1 MKIPNFINQFE
12 HIVIVS
18 PHLDDAVFSA
28 GSLLKKLVKA
38 KKEVTYL
45 NVFTSASNHT
55 SLSALMFLL
64 QSKHKSTTQL
74 YKDRVAE
81 DKQVLKSIGLTPNNL
96 QMVDALWRPKENI
109 GFLGRFLAEFA
120 LVYPTYR
127 FHILS
132 GRVSKNDIHTQSD
145 LVEKIREYSNR
156 PKTLILGPAGIGG
169 HVDHVLVR
177 QAIEKTNLPYAL
189 WIDVPYNKRTGFVFN
204 SYQKEHN
211 HLSIKLDKKEALEK
225 LKLCQG
231 YHTQYSAVFGQSS
244 PEFNQEDLLL
254 CK

>member
-1 MKIPNFINQFE
+1 
-12 HIVIVS
+12 
-18 PHLDDAVFSA
+18 
-28 GSLLKKLVKA
+28 
-38 KKEVTYL
+38 
-45 NVFTSASNHT
+45 
-55 SLSALMFLL
+55 
-64 QSKHKSTTQL
+64 
-74 YKDRVAE
+74 
-81 DKQVLKSIGLTPNNL
+81 
-96 QMVDALWRPKENI
+96 MVDALWRPKESI
-109 GFLGRFLAEFA
+109 GFFSRFIAEFA

-189 WIDVPYNKRTGFVFN
+189 WIDVPYNKRIGFDFK
-204 SYQKEHN
+204 SSLKDFT
-211 HLSIKLDKKEALEK
+211 HLSINLDKVEALEK

-231 YHTQYSAVFGQSS
+231 YHTQFTAVFGKTTPDFSK
-244 PEFNQEDLLL
+244 EEILL